1 MTFFYLYDKI
11 IIGVSM
17 KYEID
22 GNTYDVVIEKKNNRN
37 TYIRVKEDLTIYV
50 TTSYFITKSGVIKIL
65 DDNISSLRKM
75 LDKRITS
82 NKKKEMFFYLGQA
95 YDIIFVSTIDGID
108 VDYPN
113 IYVKDAK
120 TLNSWYKKQIKI
132 IFEDRFNY
140 NYSIFNEGVVKPVLK
155 IRTMRSR
162 WGVYNKKNH
171 SVTLNSKLIEYNIE
185 ELDYVIIHELSHII
199 HFNHSVNFWNLV
211 SKYCPNYKKLRKRL
225 KE

>member
-22 GNTYDVVIEKKNNRN
+22 GNIYDVIIEKKNNRN

-82 NKKKEMFFYLGQA
+82 NEKKEMFFYLGQA